1 LDGLNFAETS
11 VIKQLPTGMF
21 MAAGLVEITPDR
33 DRFRLWNAALPDIVS
48 LSVDPA
54 FATTTRYSS
63 TFPPLGV
70 IDRLDWGAGSG
81 WQTWPEPVRLYL
93 YSDGLVELVDET
105 QEMFGTD
112 RFIERLQQPETLT
125 GELDVVIKQVRRY
138 AVADDLLDDMTL
150 LEISKRQPP
159 LGPTS

>member
-1 LDGLNFAETS
+1 
-11 VIKQLPTGMF
+11 M
-21 MAAGLVEITPDR
+21 
-33 DRFRLWNAALPDIVS
+33 
-48 LSVDPA
+48 
-54 FATTTRYSS
+54 
-63 TFPPLGV
+63 
-70 IDRLDWGAGSG
+70 
-81 WQTWPEPVRLYL
+81 
-93 YSDGLVELVDET
+93 ELVDET